1 MFFLIS
7 MQFQISMV
15 KDSIVQKYINVG
27 LILIWISNGTETWY
41 QIIIVC
47 FIIYSQCTIIMFTT
61 TTIFLASI
69 TIIPRIHVNH
79 FPDSSLKDPSHLQT
93 HDLRSFNLTL
103 PAQQGAT
110 VTVSPDRWVISSC
123 WATMSTRSWLDQRT
137 VYSAQLLLVDL
148 LVLQILR
155 IWCLLM
161 LLLLRVSPN
170 FFFFLNFTWF

>member
-1 MFFLIS
+1 M
-7 MQFQISMV
+7 
-15 KDSIVQKYINVG
+15 
-27 LILIWISNGTETWY
+27 Y

-47 FIIYSQCTIIMFTT
+47 FIICSQCIIIMFTM
-61 TTIFLASI
+61 TTIFLANI
-69 TIIPRIHVNH
+69 LFPKIHVNH
-79 FPDSSLKDPSHLQT
+79 FPDSSLNDPSHLQT

-123 WATMSTRSWLDQRT
+123 WATTSTRSWLDQRT

-161 LLLLRVSPN
+161 LLLLQVSLS
-170 FFFFLNFTWF
+170 FFFFLFWILLDFKISIFIIIYTLKYIIIFLFII